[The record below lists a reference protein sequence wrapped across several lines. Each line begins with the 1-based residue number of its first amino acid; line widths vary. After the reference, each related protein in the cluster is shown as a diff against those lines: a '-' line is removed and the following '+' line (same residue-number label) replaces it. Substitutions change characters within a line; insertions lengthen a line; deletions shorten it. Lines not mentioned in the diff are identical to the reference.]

1 MVYSDVVQN
10 GWIQP
15 YKKLYTMRDFH
26 RLHKQHDATTS
37 RFILLCSAAHY
48 CIEKNLECDVVKG
61 LGDVEKFKRMDAE
74 G

>member
-1 MVYSDVVQN
+1 MDYSDVVRN

-26 RLHKQHDATTS
+26 RLHKEHDATTS

-48 CIEKNLECDVVKG
+48 SIDEKLECDVSKNLMGV
-61 LGDVEKFKRMDAE
+61 DKFIAMDMM